1 MSKDVYVCA
10 VTKHTMHTHSH
21 IGIIKDLKITINQ
34 SCDIQIM
41 NKQTKQNR
49 EQSLISKSHH
59 KSRVIGVGTGTT

>member
-1 MSKDVYVCA
+1 MYVLLLNTQCI
-10 VTKHTMHTHSH
+10 HTV